1 MCSMKYKITVKPNAR
16 RNEIAQCDDGTLII
30 RVTVPPFEGKAN
42 EKVIEVLSEYLN
54 KPKRSISIVY
64 GFKGR
69 NKIIEVE

>member
-1 MCSMKYKITVKPNAR
+1 MKYKITVKPNAR
-16 RNEIAQCDDGTLII
+16 RNEITQCDDGTLII
-30 RVTVPPFEGKAN
+30 RIAVPPIEGKAN

-64 GFKGR
+64 GFNGR